1 MADTSLPPAPFI
13 GEKLR
18 AARER
23 DKLSQRDLA
32 ARADISASLLSQ
44 IETGKVTPS
53 MRSMYNIA
61 TALSLPIDYFL
72 PGTGLTAPVRV
83 ALEDM
88 TASDLREAELNGEI
102 DTNTSGFLI
111 ARPSTPVVYANA
123 RPTIALRGGVEWA
136 RLTANAEQ
144 DAEFLEITYAPG
156 ASSGS
161 SLSHH
166 PGREFG
172 MVLEGVLQVELGFE
186 RYLLREGDS
195 LIFDS
200 NTPHRLNNV
209 GLKPMRA
216 LWVVLNANDAG
227 R

>member
-1 MADTSLPPAPFI
+1 MPETTVQPAPFI

-32 ARADISASLLSQ
+32 AKAEVSASLLSQ
-44 IETGKVTPS
+44 IETGKVSPS

-61 TALSLPIDYFL
+61 TALSLPIDYFF
-72 PGTGLTAPVRV
+72 PGTGFNAPVHV
-83 ALEDM
+83 ALKEM
-88 TASDLREAELNGEI
+88 TASDLREAELNGEM

-111 ARPSTPVVYANA
+111 ARPSTPVVMASA

-136 RLTANAEQ
+136 RLTANPEEH
-144 DAEFLEITYAPG
+144 AEFLEVTYAPG
-156 ASSGS
+156 ATSGA

-166 PGREFG
+166 VGREFG
-172 MVLEGVLQVELGFE
+172 LVLEGELTVELGFE
-186 RYLLREGDS
+186 RYTLQVGDS

-200 NTPHRLNNV
+200 STPHRLSNTSPR
-209 GLKPMRA
+209 KMRA
-216 LWVVLNANDAG
+216 MWVVLDAK
-227 R
+227 